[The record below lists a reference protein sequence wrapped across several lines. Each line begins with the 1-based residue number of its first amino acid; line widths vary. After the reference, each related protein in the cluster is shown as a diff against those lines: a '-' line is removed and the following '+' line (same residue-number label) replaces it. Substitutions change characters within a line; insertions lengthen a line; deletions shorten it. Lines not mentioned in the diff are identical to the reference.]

1 MEKRRIAFQ
10 TFGCKLNFA
19 ETSTLSRM
27 FPGEQFEQV
36 SHKEKA
42 DIYVIHSCSVTAN
55 AEKKTRAAIRQ
66 AKKHNPY
73 SSVAVIG
80 CYAQLRPEELEKM
93 PEVSIILG
101 SREKYRLPAI
111 YMNDLRERVTEVDN
125 INVMKDLTYKG
136 AFSSGDRTRS
146 FLKIQDGCDYFCAYC
161 TIPYARGR
169 SRSSSISEVVNSARE
184 IAQSNIREVILTGVN
199 IGDFGKHNGEDFLEL
214 IKGLDK
220 IEGID
225 RYRISSIEP
234 DLLNKDI
241 IDFVKK
247 SKKFQQHFHIP
258 LQSGSNEVLRRMGR
272 RYQRETF
279 AENVNYIKQVMPD
292 ACVAVDLIV
301 GFPGETDQ
309 QFHESALFIKSLP
322 VSYLHVF
329 TFSIRPNTR
338 AAHMKEQVPGPVK
351 KQRSTEMHEISHRLK
366 QVFYHSQQ
374 GKKQYVLWESN
385 RSEKYMQGWTGNYI
399 KVKQPW
405 NPEKVNTIEEIVLK
419 SEENGSYYTQ

>member
-27 FPGEQFEQV
+27 FPEDQFEQV
-36 SHKEKA
+36 SHKDMA

-66 AKKHNPY
+66 AKKHNPKA
-73 SSVAVIG
+73 SVAVIG

-101 SREKYRLPAI
+101 SREKYRLPGL
-111 YMNDLRERVTEVDN
+111 YLNDSRERILEVDN
-125 INVMKDLTYKG
+125 LSVMEDLSYKG

-146 FLKIQDGCDYFCAYC
+146 FLKIQDGCDYFCSYC

-169 SRSSSISEVVNSARE
+169 SRSTTISEVLKSARE
-184 IAQSNIREVILTGVN
+184 IAQSDIREIILTGVN
-199 IGDFGKHNGEDFLEL
+199 IGDFGKNNGEDFLEL
-214 IKGLDK
+214 IKELDK
-220 IEGID
+220 IDGID

-234 DLLNKDI
+234 DLLNREI

-247 SKKFQQHFHIP
+247 SKKFQEHFHIP

-272 RYQRETF
+272 RYQREVF
-279 AENVNYIKQVMPD
+279 ADNVNYIKQVMPD

-301 GFPGETDQ
+301 GFPGETKDQ
-309 QFHESALFIKSLP
+309 FRESASFIKSLP

-329 TFSIRPNTR
+329 TFSIRPDTK
-338 AAHMKEQVPGPVK
+338 AAHMKDQVPGPVK
-351 KQRSTEMHEISHRLK
+351 KQRSIEMHDISQRLK

-374 GKKQYVLWESN
+374 GKKQHVLWESN
-385 RSEKYMQGWTGNYI
+385 RSGNYMQGWTGNYI

-405 NPEKVNTIEEIVLK
+405 RVKKVNTIEEVMLK
-419 SEENGSYYTQ
+419 REENGSYYTE